1 MLNLNNKKNIYK
13 FLGILGF
20 IPFLFFLFLSFLDQS
35 NSVEYLKATSFYLS
49 IVISFIGASYWGI
62 ALNLKTKNITL
73 SIFSVIPAILVSLL
87 HILNIY
93 LFLKLLAG
101 ILFLNIIFFYERS
114 YFKDYIP
121 IWYIELRKKLNFL
134 VTFSVLI
141 IILTTFNYKDYF

>member
-1 MLNLNNKKNIYK
+1 MINLNNKKNIHQ

-20 IPFLFFLFLSFLDQS
+20 IPFLFFMFLSLIDQS
-35 NSVEYLKATSFYLS
+35 NSVKYLKATLFYLS
-49 IVISFIGASYWGI
+49 IVISFIGAAYWGI
-62 ALNLKTKNITL
+62 ALNLRTKNIKL
-73 SIFSVIPAILVSLL
+73 SIFSVTPAILVSLL
-87 HILNIY
+87 YILNID
-93 LFLKLLAG
+93 LFKKLLAG

-114 YFKDYIP
+114 YLKDYIP